1 MTPSQDQSAK
11 KKKQVKEPTDRELW
25 AGVLYR
31 MAEPVLSNMSEGKLQ
46 QNMLVEL
53 SPTWDGRNKNVT
65 YMECFGRL
73 MAGLAPWIS
82 LPDDDTAEGVQRKQ
96 LREWALKSY
105 AQAVDPESP
114 DYLLWRKEGQTLVDA
129 AYIAESFI
137 RGYDALWVP
146 LDSVTK
152 QRYIT
157 EFTQLRRV
165 DLLILTGCYSLPQWN
180 LSCVRLVHRVILIAL
195 LRLYVKWKNG
205 MWEMAG
211 IRTVRICFD
220 LYN

>member
-1 MTPSQDQSAK
+1 MLLIPAQDLSAK

-82 LPDDDTAEGVQRKQ
+82 LPDDDTAEGVQLKELCAGCRSGKSRLFVVEKRGADVGGCSLYCRKFH
-96 LREWALKSY
+96 K
-105 AQAVDPESP
+105 
-114 DYLLWRKEGQTLVDA
+114 
-129 AYIAESFI
+129 
-137 RGYDALWVP
+137 
-146 LDSVTK
+146 
-152 QRYIT
+152 
-157 EFTQLRRV
+157 
-165 DLLILTGCYSLPQWN
+165 
-180 LSCVRLVHRVILIAL
+180 
-195 LRLYVKWKNG
+195 
-205 MWEMAG
+205 
-211 IRTVRICFD
+211 RI
-220 LYN
+220 